1 MVNLPYA
8 VGEDDLQEGSDCKGS
23 SSLILLHNEGVH
35 MFELPECV
43 VLAQQINE
51 TLKGKLVL
59 KGELGN
65 SPHKFV
71 WYNRSHEEF
80 STLIKSKMVDHAYVK
95 GRWIFIPF
103 EPGYIL
109 LIGECGGKMLYHPP
123 GSPIP
128 KKYHLFITFED
139 HSFFTVTTQ
148 MWGAMELYEA
158 GKEDEREY
166 VKGMKTTPI
175 EPGFTLEYFN
185 SIIDDLVK
193 DKKRSVKSL
202 LTQDQIIPG
211 LGNSIAQDIMFQAQ
225 LHPRHSIEKLD
236 SNQVSN
242 LYSAIVDTVH
252 EVIAKGGRYDET
264 DLFNQAGGYVR
275 IMDKNSTG
283 NPCPRCT
290 GNIEKMQYLGG
301 TCYFCP
307 ECQI

>member
-1 MVNLPYA
+1 
-8 VGEDDLQEGSDCKGS
+8 
-23 SSLILLHNEGVH
+23 
-35 MFELPECV
+35 MFELPECI
-43 VLAQQINE
+43 VLVRQINE
-51 TLKGKLVL
+51 TLKGKRILQ
-59 KGELGN
+59 GELGN

-80 STLIKSKMVDHAYVK
+80 SNLTKSKTVGHAYAK

-123 GSPIP
+123 GSPKP
-128 KKYHLFITFED
+128 KKYHLFINFED
-139 HSFFTVTTQ
+139 NSFFTVTTQ

-158 GKEDEREY
+158 GKEKEREY

-175 EPGFTLEYFN
+175 EPDFTQDYFRN
-185 SIIDDLVK
+185 LIQDLAI
-193 DKKRSVKSL
+193 DKKRSIKSL

-211 LGNSIAQDIMFQAQ
+211 LGNSIAQDIMFQAR
-225 LHPRHSIEKLD
+225 LHPRHSIDALHPE
-236 SNQVSN
+236 QIEG
-242 LYSAIVDTVH
+242 LYHAIVGTVN
-252 EVIAKGGRYDET
+252 EIIAHRGRYDET

-283 NPCPRCT
+283 NPCPRCSGT
-290 GNIEKMQYLGG
+290 IEKMQYLGG
-301 TCYFCP
+301 ACYFCP